1 MSTRE
6 SILRYFHITN
16 RLRKSPATFEEINNY
31 LTQQSEFQGYKFN
44 VSKRQFQR
52 DLSDIGSIFEI
63 DINYDFSRQ
72 VYAINEELQSEI
84 SQRRLEAFDTFNALK
99 IGENTSKSIHF
110 EKRRPRGTEHLFG
123 LLHAINNN
131 LQVRFTYHK
140 FWEDEPTFRTVEPL
154 ALKEFKNRWYLIA
167 RQFDTETSEMVIKT
181 FGLDRLTALNI
192 TRTQFKNPDN
202 FDIEEQFRDCFGII
216 TGNGDEPQEVI
227 LSFDADQGKY
237 IKSLP
242 LHESQQII
250 VDNDNELQIKLFLYI
265 TYDFEMEL
273 LTHGEHVK
281 VLKPESLIE
290 KMKQSYFKAL
300 TKYQVKT
307 NG

>member
-16 RLRKSPATFEEINNY
+16 RLRKSPATFEEINKY

-99 IGENTSKSIHF
+99 IGDNTSKSIHF
-110 EKRRPRGTEHLFG
+110 EKRRPQGTEHLFG

-140 FWEDEPTFRTVEPL
+140 FWEDQPTFRTVEPL

-167 RQFDTETSEMVIKT
+167 KDLDHSFEGVAIKT
-181 FGLDRLTALNI
+181 FGLDRLAALDI

-202 FDIEEQFRDCFGII
+202 FDIEEQFMDCFGII
-216 TGNGDEPQEVI
+216 SPKDEKPQEVI
-227 LSFDADQGKY
+227 LSFDPDQGKY

-250 VDNDNELQIKLFLYI
+250 VDNNNELQIKLFLYV

-273 LTHGEHVK
+273 LSHGEHVK
-281 VLKPESLIE
+281 VLKPESLI
-290 KMKQSYFKAL
+290 KIMKGHYSKAL
-300 TKYQVKT
+300 AQCRIKT
-307 NG
+307 

>member
-16 RLRKSPATFEEINNY
+16 RLRKSPATFEEINKY

-72 VYAINEELQSEI
+72 VYAINEEFQSEI

-110 EKRRPRGTEHLFG
+110 EKRRPQGTEHLFG
-123 LLHAINNN
+123 LLHAINNH

-140 FWEDEPTFRTVEPL
+140 FWEDQPTFRTVEPL

-181 FGLDRLTALNI
+181 FGLDRMTALDI
-192 TRTQFKNPDN
+192 TRTKFRDQAD
-202 FDIEEQFRDCFGII
+202 FDIDEQFRDCFGII
-216 TGNGDEPQEVI
+216 SPGDEEPQEVI
-227 LSFDADQGKY
+227 LSFDADQGNY

-242 LHESQQII
+242 LHDSQQII
-250 VDNDNELQIKLFLYI
+250 LDNKIELQIKLFLCV

-273 LTHGEHVK
+273 LSHGEHVK

-290 KMKQSYFKAL
+290 IMKVHYSKAL
-300 TKYQVKT
+300 AAYR
-307 NG
+307 N

>member
-16 RLRKSPATFEEINNY
+16 RLRKSAATFEEIDNY
-31 LTQQSEFQGYKFN
+31 LRQQSEFQGCNFN

-63 DINYDFSRQ
+63 DINYDFKRR
-72 VYAINEELQSEI
+72 VYSINEALESEI

-110 EKRRPRGTEHLFG
+110 EKRRPQGTEHLFG
-123 LLHAINNN
+123 LLHAINNR
-131 LQVRFTYHK
+131 LQIRFTYSK
-140 FWEDEPTFRTVEPL
+140 FWEDHPTFRNVEPL
-154 ALKEFKNRWYLIA
+154 ALKEFKNRWYLLSRDLNSDNSVA
-167 RQFDTETSEMVIKT
+167 TIKT
-181 FGLDRLTALNI
+181 FGLDRISALEI
-192 TRTQFKNPDN
+192 IQHQFKNPDN
-202 FDIEEQFRDCFGII
+202 FNIEEQFRYCFGII
-216 TGNGDEPQEVI
+216 SPGDEEPQEVI
-227 LSFDADQGKY
+227 LSFDPVQGKY

-250 VDNDNELQIKLFLYI
+250 IDNDIELQIKLFLYV

-273 LTHGEHVK
+273 LSYGEYVK
-281 VLKPESLIE
+281 VLKPASLIE
-290 KMKQSYFKAL
+290 AVKNRYSKAL
-300 TKYQVKT
+300 AVYNAKV
-307 NG
+307 

>member
-16 RLRKSPATFEEINNY
+16 RLRKSPATFEEIDKY

-84 SQRRLEAFDTFNALK
+84 SQRRLVAFDTFNALK
-99 IGENTSKSIHF
+99 IVENTSKSILF
-110 EKRRPRGTEHLFG
+110 EKRKPQGTEHLFG
-123 LLHAINNN
+123 LLFAINNN

-140 FWEDEPTFRTVEPL
+140 FWEDQPTNRTVEPL

-167 RQFDTETSEMVIKT
+167 RQFDTETSGIIIKT
-181 FGLDRLTALNI
+181 FGLDRITALDI
-192 TRTQFKNPDN
+192 TRTKFKDQTDFDN
-202 FDIEEQFRDCFGII
+202 DEQFRDCFGII
-216 TGNGDEPQEVI
+216 SPSDEEPQEVI
-227 LSFDADQGKY
+227 LSFDPDQGKF

-242 LHESQQII
+242 LHESQQVI
-250 VDNDNELQIKLFLYI
+250 VDNYIELQIKLFLYI

-273 LTHGEHVK
+273 LSHGEHVK
-281 VLKPESLIE
+281 VLKPDSLIE
-290 KMKQSYFKAL
+290 MMKVHYSKAL
-300 TKYQVKT
+300 TTYQDKPR
-307 NG
+307 

>member
-16 RLRKSPATFEEINNY
+16 RLRKSPATFEEIDNY

-72 VYAINEELQSEI
+72 VYAINEELRSEI

-99 IGENTSKSIHF
+99 IGENTSKSILF
-110 EKRRPRGTEHLFG
+110 EKRRPQGTEHIFG

-131 LQVRFTYHK
+131 LQIRFTYHK

-154 ALKEFKNRWYLIA
+154 ALKEFKNRWYLLSK
-167 RQFDTETSEMVIKT
+167 DLKDNVLKT
-181 FGLDRLTALNI
+181 FGLDRLTALDI

-202 FDIEEQFRDCFGII
+202 FDIEEPFRDCFGII
-216 TGNGDEPQEVI
+216 TANGKEPQEVI

-250 VDNDNELQIKLFLYI
+250 VDNDHELQIRLFLYV

-273 LTHGEHVK
+273 LSHGEHVK
-281 VLKPESLIE
+281 VLKPDSLVQEI
-290 KMKQSYFKAL
+290 KLNYSKAL
-300 TKYQVKT
+300 SQY
-307 NG
+307 

>member
-16 RLRKSPATFEEINNY
+16 RLRKSPATFEEINKY

-110 EKRRPRGTEHLFG
+110 EKRRPQGTEHLFG

-131 LQVRFTYHK
+131 LQIRFTYHK

-167 RQFDTETSEMVIKT
+167 KDLNPDPEGVAIKT
-181 FGLDRLTALNI
+181 FGLDRLTALDI

-202 FDIEEQFRDCFGII
+202 FDIEELFRNCFGII
-216 TGNGDEPQEVI
+216 SPRDEEPQEVI

-242 LHESQQII
+242 LHDSQQII
-250 VDNDNELQIKLFLYI
+250 VDNNNELQIKLFLYV

-273 LTHGEHVK
+273 LAHGEHVK

-290 KMKQSYFKAL
+290 MMKMHYSKVLSQYL
-300 TKYQVKT
+300 IKT
-307 NG
+307 